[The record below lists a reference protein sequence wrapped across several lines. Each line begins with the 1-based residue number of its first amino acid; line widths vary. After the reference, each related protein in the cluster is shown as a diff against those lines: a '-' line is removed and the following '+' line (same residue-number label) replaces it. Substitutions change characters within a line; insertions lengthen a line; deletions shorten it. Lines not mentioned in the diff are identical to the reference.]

1 MNRNIIA
8 AVAMLLAAGL
18 ASAQPD
24 KQPIDTT
31 TPGGEKIRLF
41 PDGHWEYVD
50 GKKAEEQRTERA
62 VEVKQQQQAQQEAQ
76 QAALA
81 CGGHAQG
88 GGQIGLGRTIC
99 PGDPDYNRGSL
110 NPKLR

>member
-1 MNRNIIA
+1 MKRIA
-8 AVAMLLAAGL
+8 TVAIGLILIAG
-18 ASAQPD
+18 SVWAQEA
-24 KQPIDTT
+24 KAPIETT
-31 TPGGEKIRLF
+31 TPGGDKIRLF

-50 GKKAEEQRTERA
+50 GQKAAVQRTERA
-62 VEVKQQQQAQQEAQ
+62 VEAKKQQEAQ
-76 QAALA
+76 QSPQQAVND
-81 CGGHAQG
+81 CPHAQG